1 MREGEG
7 RRMIW
12 AVWAVQ
18 SNWTRTYTRERIA
31 QHRTLGWLQADKIVA
46 GKEEEERGN
55 WEW

>member
-1 MREGEG
+1 MRESEG

-46 GKEEEERGN
+46 GKEEERGN